1 MILGHFDGREQAQC
15 QEPGGGGRDQ
25 EVDVQTPDAGDE
37 QGNVEA
43 QEDLRDLRDAVE
55 PPDEACSDGLQNE
68 VAAYR
73 HRSQGAVRCYAER
86 HGAKGRPQRQHHA
99 TQDAG
104 VDQETGDFAPLDA
117 LALRHD
123 DGQTAQDQDGD
134 GTGGDLS
141 PMDAEGWA
149 RRGARHTNWVGKW
162 CRRAGA
168 RGRGIRTG
176 LGNGAAVNAP
186 GQSRPARFRAR

>member
-149 RRGARHTNWVGKW
+149 RRGDVRSGHQISPPACWRH
-162 CRRAGA
+162 R
-168 RGRGIRTG
+168 
-176 LGNGAAVNAP
+176 
-186 GQSRPARFRAR
+186 